1 MGMSPAARRVAQE
14 ADRAVCEAER
24 IASAAIGA
32 LRTPGGSLWQDKG
45 GISGVPLG
53 REAGEDDALAL
64 APEEQG
70 QEENTD
76 AVVIEDDEV
85 VMQSPARVPT
95 TPGRAAYTPGGR
107 PALSPIDDGEEEE
120 DEAAELGGG
129 KSLRSSLGLGMPQRV
144 MLASDD
150 ITASK
155 PTEAMEHSGEML
167 EAESSTPGKEYL
179 PRTNLGGTPLR
190 RAMLA
195 ANVDLVAKHPDPETE
210 PTTPGGSIIT
220 RVPVRATSAQ
230 KEEHGSHVI
239 LTPVRRSARKQK
251 PWSVDDISSVGEQLA
266 SCGYAY
272 QVQSSVCASAVR
284 FLSCPTA

>member
-1 MGMSPAARRVAQE
+1 M
-14 ADRAVCEAER
+14 
-24 IASAAIGA
+24 
-32 LRTPGGSLWQDKG
+32 
-45 GISGVPLG
+45 
-53 REAGEDDALAL
+53 
-64 APEEQG
+64 
-70 QEENTD
+70 
-76 AVVIEDDEV
+76 
-85 VMQSPARVPT
+85 
-95 TPGRAAYTPGGR
+95 
-107 PALSPIDDGEEEE
+107 
-120 DEAAELGGG
+120 
-129 KSLRSSLGLGMPQRV
+129 RSSLGMPQRV
-144 MLASDD
+144 MLASDE

-179 PRTNLGGTPLR
+179 PRINLGGTPLR

-220 RVPVRATSAQ
+220 RVPVRATSVQ

-272 QVQSSVCASAVR
+272 QPNKHVVYPEDYVDPLANKEEEDDNDDEGESKWGEFETCGQTGVARPKSEHKRKAATPGHESAKKLGKELTPASEAEAEAQGTPDVVTKRRILRAKLAEADSPLASPKAVV
-284 FLSCPTA
+284 

>member
-32 LRTPGGSLWQDKG
+32 LRIPGGSLLQDKG
-45 GISGVPLG
+45 AISGVSLG
-53 REAGEDDALAL
+53 REASEDDALAL
-64 APEEQG
+64 APEEEG
-70 QEENTD
+70 QEDKPD

-95 TPGRAAYTPGGR
+95 TPGRAAFTPGGR

-120 DEAAELGGG
+120 DEAAELGGR
-129 KSLRSSLGLGMPQRV
+129 KSLRSSLGMPQRV

-150 ITASK
+150 LTASK
-155 PTEAMEHSGEML
+155 PTEAMEDSGEML
-167 EAESSTPGKEYL
+167 EAESATPGKEYL

-195 ANVDLVAKHPDPETE
+195 ANVDLVAKYPDAETE

-272 QVQSSVCASAVR
+272 QVQSSVCVSAAR
-284 FLSCPTA
+284 YLSCPPL